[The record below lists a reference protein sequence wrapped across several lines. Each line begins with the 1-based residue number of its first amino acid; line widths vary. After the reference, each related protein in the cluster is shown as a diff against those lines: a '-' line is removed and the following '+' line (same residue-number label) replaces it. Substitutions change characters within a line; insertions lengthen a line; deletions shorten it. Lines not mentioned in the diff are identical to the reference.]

1 MKTTPLSLTAA
12 ALAIS
17 LALPA
22 FAQELQPGGEKMVKP
37 DISKTGGVSEL
48 APGTKIEGA
57 APDTGVNP
65 LNPRLLPGSQRAK
78 QAIEKLTPK
87 QREDFQNLL
96 QEANRLMGAERVMEA
111 IEKLVEAEILAEDI
125 PIVHNLK
132 GACYTKIRDFKRA
145 RESFAKTLELA
156 PDFFQAEFNRA
167 EIEFV
172 SKEYAEA
179 RKQFQGMLEKYPKI
193 APATKSLV
201 EFKIFLCEAKL
212 GETEKAKAYVA
223 ATDPLAETP
232 EYYFGKA
239 ALSFMADDKAEANGW
254 LESARRIYSAQLNA
268 IFLDSLIELGWIDK
282 I

>member
-1 MKTTPLSLTAA
+1 
-12 ALAIS
+12 
-17 LALPA
+17 
-22 FAQELQPGGEKMVKP
+22 MVKP

-65 LNPRLLPGSQRAK
+65 LNPGLLPGAERAK

-125 PIVHNLK
+125 PIVYNMK

-145 RESFAKTLELA
+145 RESFAKALELA